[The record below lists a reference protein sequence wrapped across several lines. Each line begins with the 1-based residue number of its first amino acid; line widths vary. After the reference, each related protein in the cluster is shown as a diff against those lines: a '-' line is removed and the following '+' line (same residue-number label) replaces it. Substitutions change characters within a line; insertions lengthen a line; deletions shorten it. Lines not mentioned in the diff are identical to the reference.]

1 MSDVGSIN
9 NVINAISPAITG
21 RYLNISENDFQI
33 LFYLVLQQ
41 KRKKFWTK
49 RNSQRKEGF
58 IIRYF
63 KNRTILSTF
72 I

>member
-21 RYLNISENDFQI
+21 RYLNIRENDFQI

-41 KRKKFWTK
+41 RRKK
-49 RNSQRKEGF
+49 
-58 IIRYF
+58 Y
-63 KNRTILSTF
+63 
-72 I
+72 

>member
-41 KRKKFWTK
+41 RMAKY
-49 RNSQRKEGF
+49 NND
-58 IIRYF
+58 YF
-63 KNRTILSTF
+63 
-72 I
+72 